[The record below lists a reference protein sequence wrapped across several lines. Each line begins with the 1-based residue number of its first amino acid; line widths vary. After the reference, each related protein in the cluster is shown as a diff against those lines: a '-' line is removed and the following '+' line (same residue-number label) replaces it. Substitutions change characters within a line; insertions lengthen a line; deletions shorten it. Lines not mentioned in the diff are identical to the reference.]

1 MITILNKKKMFTE
14 KEIPSDIQEYFQIM
28 AITGGM
34 MGLDMYRRC
43 QEIIDNNPKWFTWEH
58 KYKSIPNEVH
68 EAYKDEIDPDR
79 HLPLFERFKPNGSEE
94 GFNGLL
100 PSIMNNPNIVHLDF
114 SKEALEK
121 FSLVDAMKEM
131 FEQQEDERKR
141 RLEKEKKDKELW
153 DKHYKKYK
161 LEWRSESRW

>member
-1 MITILNKKKMFTE
+1 MFTE

-34 MGLDMYRRC
+34 MGLEMYRRC

-94 GFNGLL
+94 GFNGILH
-100 PSIMNNPNIVHLDF
+100 SIMNSSNIVNINL
-114 SKEALEK
+114 SKEK

-131 FEQQEDERKR
+131 FEQQENERKR
-141 RLEKEKKDKELW
+141 ILEKEKKDKALW

-161 LEWRSESRW
+161 LEWRSEIRW